1 MEPKAHRF
9 KKIWLTFEKR
19 EDGGLRVY
27 SEDVPG
33 FILSHK
39 DCHLAFSDVKE
50 ALEKILSEMLSVR
63 VTVGPLENLRD
74 DLEDNGIIPIYTSLQ
89 RRQYVVQVDA

>member
-1 MEPKAHRF
+1 MEPKTHRF

-33 FILSHK
+33 FILSHN
-39 DCHLAFSDVKE
+39 DCNLAFSDIKE
-50 ALEKILSEMLSVR
+50 ALETILSERLSAR
-63 VTVGPLENLRD
+63 VTVDPLESLRE
-74 DLEDNGIIPIYTSLQ
+74 DLEDNGFIPIYTSPQ

>member
-1 MEPKAHRF
+1 MEPKTRRF

-50 ALEKILSEMLSVR
+50 ALEKILSEVLSVR
-63 VTVGPLENLRD
+63 VTVGPLESLRD
-74 DLEDNGIIPIYTSLQ
+74 DLEYNGIIPIYTSPQ